1 MFTKNEIK
9 KLNKK
14 ISKSM
19 EEADK
24 WYASL
29 TDEERKKAAEEAESS
44 RLWEDWSDVEVK
56 PLSDKK
62 SGDH

>member
-1 MFTKNEIK
+1 MFTKQEIK

-14 ISKSM
+14 IAKSM
-19 EEADK
+19 EDADK
-24 WYASL
+24 WYDSL
-29 TDEERKKAAEEAESS
+29 SDEERKKVAEEVENS
-44 RLWEDWSDVEVK
+44 RLWEDWSDIEVK

>member
-1 MFTKNEIK
+1 MFTKQEIK

-14 ISKSM
+14 IAKSM

-29 TDEERKKAAEEAESS
+29 SEEERKKAAEETESS
-44 RLWEDWSDVEVK
+44 RLWEDCSDVELK
-56 PLSDKK
+56 PLSGKK